1 MRLWTIH
8 PKYLDQKGLVALW
21 REGLLAQKVLEGAT
35 RGYRNHPQLIRFKT
49 SSDPIA
55 AIHRYLLEV
64 YREAQARGYS
74 FDKSKIGTDAADLEK
89 KIAVTSG
96 QVEYEYKLLQQKMMR
111 RDEGRFLRLREEK
124 APCVNAIFTVV
135 EGGVEAWEHV
145 KEEIAAMGG
154 VSFNASE

>member
-1 MRLWTIH
+1 M
-8 PKYLDQKGLVALW
+8 
-21 REGLLAQKVLEGAT
+21 
-35 RGYRNHPQLIRFKT
+35 
-49 SSDPIA
+49 A

-64 YREAQARGYS
+64 YSEAQARGYS

-111 RDEGRFLRLREEK
+111 RDGGRFLRLREEK